1 MTDSGCVLCARPLAE
16 DEPQTCRRCAGRV
29 LGDLAWVERLHP
41 LLSVELAGRV
51 GAGRTAPG
59 SGDGL
64 PMGDLLSLLGPG
76 ANVACRD
83 AQPDDAPSVVGTLAG
98 WEDDWRQTRGLP
110 GAPGPATVESASA
123 FLRANNGWAAQRH
136 PAYHD
141 FAAEVRDLLGR
152 IKAALRLTDTP
163 VVTPVHCIET
173 LPADDGPGTVCGGRL
188 VRDYDP
194 PRPCSHGGAHRSGC
208 DQGGL
213 RDQGR
218 CEDCGRLYSR
228 AELHVAFHE
237 QLAEAQRRT
246 EQREAA

>member
-110 GAPGPATVESASA
+110 GAPGPATVESASG

-136 PAYHD
+136 PAYGE

-152 IKAALRLTDTP
+152 LKAALRLTDTP
-163 VVTPVHCIET
+163 TIASIDGTPVRCLAPTEHGTCGAT
-173 LPADDGPGTVCGGRL
+173 LMRHYA
-188 VRDYDP
+188 P
-194 PRPCSHGGAHRSGC
+194 PRPCTHPGDHRPAC

-213 RDQGR
+213 RDDAH
-218 CEDCGRLYSR
+218 CPDCGQAYAP
-228 AELHVAFHE
+228 AELHVAYRA
-237 QLAEAQRRT
+237 QLEEARRS
-246 EQREAA
+246 AA